1 MTSHLALSAAA
12 TTALLLALGTASA
25 GVESLRIRW
34 SELRPADQQAE
45 MVVLPSNAA
54 TTLPK
59 GETLSTS
66 LDGKH
71 IELTGYLL
79 PVDREGDLVYE
90 FLLLPMSG
98 LCSHMPPPPPNQA
111 VHVFPAKPYKLAEI
125 YEPVTI
131 SGTLKPELEKT
142 QLIILDGVSVV
153 ESGYHIA
160 KAEVAKADSVP
171 DATPARGTT
180 PWSFLNSP
188 RPRGSTSSP

>member
-1 MTSHLALSAAA
+1 MTNRLKLLSSA
-12 TTALLLALGTASA
+12 TALACISLLTVASA
-25 GVESLRIRW
+25 SVESLRIRW
-34 SELRPADQQAE
+34 SELRPADQAAG
-45 MVVLPSNAA
+45 MVVMPSTAA

-66 LDGKH
+66 LEGKQ

-90 FLLLPMSG
+90 FLLLPVSG

-111 VHVFPAKPYKLAEI
+111 VHVFPAKPFKLTEI
-125 YEPVTI
+125 YEPVTV

-142 QLIILDGVSVV
+142 QLIILDGVSVI

-160 KAEVAKADSVP
+160 KAEVAKADSRPGCIAVAQG
-171 DATPARGTT
+171 DAVELSQQEA
-180 PWSFLNSP
+180 NSE
-188 RPRGSTSSP
+188 

>member
-1 MTSHLALSAAA
+1 MTNRLKLLSSA
-12 TTALLLALGTASA
+12 TALACISFLTVASA
-25 GVESLRIRW
+25 SVESLRIRW
-34 SELRPADQQAE
+34 SELRPADQAAG

-59 GETLSTS
+59 GETLSKS
-66 LDGKH
+66 LEGKR

-90 FLLLPMSG
+90 FLLLPVSG

-111 VHVFPAKPYKLAEI
+111 VHVFPAKPFKLAEI

-160 KAEVAKADSVP
+160 KAEVAKADTVP
-171 DATPARGTT
+171 DALPSRNAT
-180 PWSFLNSP
+180 PWSFLKK
-188 RPRGSTSSP
+188 